1 MTVELIASLQN
12 PSLYNHPVKQF
23 QVIETHIS
31 WVILTG
37 DYAYKIKKPMD
48 FGFLNFTQLVD
59 RQFFCQEE
67 LRLNQRLTKDIYL
80 DVLPITGTLSEPKIS
95 GDGEPIEY
103 MLKMRQFPQSQLLS
117 QLHSNGELTEEHID
131 QLSKQIA
138 AFHMTTPVVAAG
150 NELGS
155 PEMVMEP
162 VKQNFE
168 QIRAMLPED
177 KAGYNQLDELE
188 AWAQSS
194 YERLKPILAERK
206 ANGFIRECHGDIH
219 LNNAAILDGKVVI
232 FDCIEFNEPF
242 RFTDVTADIAF
253 LIMDLEDRKLNAFAN
268 RLLNNY
274 LEETGDYQ
282 SLLLMNFYK
291 AYRAMVR
298 AKVALFSLG
307 QTTDQGTKEAI
318 LKQYYNYANLAE
330 RYTLL
335 PPRYLLITN
344 GVSAVGKSYISS
356 KIVER
361 FGAIRLR
368 SDRERKRLLV
378 GEVKVEKLYS
388 AEATTAT
395 YNRLYQLAKECLQ
408 AGYGV
413 ILDAAYLK
421 QTERTKAKL
430 VAEEVGVPFLIIECE
445 ASLEVIKENLLMRTQ
460 KGNDPSD
467 ATLEVVKNQL
477 QWREPITDDEQFITV
492 KVEAA
497 KEESI
502 HTLIGYINEYFNFDR
517 NKY

>member
-1 MTVELIASLQN
+1 MTAELIASLQN
-12 PSLYNHPVKQF
+12 PSLYDHPVEQF

-37 DYAYKIKKPMD
+37 PYAYKIKKPMD
-48 FGFLNFTQLVD
+48 FGFLNFKQLAD

-80 DVLPITGTLSEPKIS
+80 EVLPITGTLLEPMIS

-117 QLHSNGELTEEHID
+117 QLQFHGELTAEHID

-138 AFHMTTPVVAAG
+138 EFHMSTPVVAAD

-155 PEMVMEP
+155 PEMVMAP

-168 QIRAMLPED
+168 QIRAMLPADE
-177 KAGYNQLDELE
+177 AGYNQLDELE
-188 AWAQSS
+188 AWAHSC
-194 YERLKPILAERK
+194 YERLEPLLSERK
-206 ANGFIRECHGDIH
+206 AKGFIRECHGDIH

-253 LIMDLEDRKLNAFAN
+253 LIMDLEDRKLNTFAN

-307 QTTDQGTKEAI
+307 QTTDKKAQEAI
-318 LKQYYNYANLAE
+318 LEQYYNYANLAE

-344 GVSAVGKSYISS
+344 GISAVGKSYVSS
-356 KIVER
+356 KVVER
-361 FGAIRLR
+361 FGSIRVR
-368 SDRERKRLLV
+368 SDRERKRLLG
-378 GEVKVEKLYS
+378 GEIGQKNLYS
-388 AEATTAT
+388 PEASIAT
-395 YNRLYQLAKECLQ
+395 YNRLCQLAKECLQ

-421 QTERTKAKL
+421 QRERAKAKL
-430 VAEEVGVPFLIIECE
+430 VAEDAGVPFLIIECQ
-445 ASLEVIKENLLMRTQ
+445 APLEVIKENLLIRMQ

-467 ATLEVVKNQL
+467 ATLEVVRNQL
-477 QWREPITDDEQFITV
+477 QWLEPISNDERSMTV
-492 KVEAA
+492 TVEP
-497 KEESI
+497 KEEESI
-502 HTLIGYINEYFNFDR
+502 EHLIEFINHYFNFDR
-517 NKY
+517 NKC